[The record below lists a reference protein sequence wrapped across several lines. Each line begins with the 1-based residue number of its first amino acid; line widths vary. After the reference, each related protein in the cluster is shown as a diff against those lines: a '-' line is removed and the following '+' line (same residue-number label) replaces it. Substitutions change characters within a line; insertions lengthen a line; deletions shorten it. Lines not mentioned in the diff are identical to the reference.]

1 MSYQWTAGEE
11 VTAEKLNKTV
21 GGFNNA
27 NITYNSDDQP
37 ITITDPVTGVV
48 YTLTYDSEG
57 RLATASDG
65 TNTYTITYNGDDSIT
80 SIIKT

>member
-27 NITYNSDDQP
+27 DITYNNDDQP
-37 ITITDPVTGVV
+37 TTITDPVTGVV

-57 RLATASDG
+57 RLFTASDG

-80 SIIKT
+80 SIVKT